1 VVRQSA
7 GGRGMVIEVGG
18 TVQIE
23 SRHVDDHTL
32 VALSGP
38 LSLSTA
44 RYVGNT
50 LTKMLARNRPVVVDV
65 SGLELGWRPAVEVF
79 SAALQAGGGWPLA
92 RMVLFGADAHL
103 SEALHTRRADERV
116 PLTVDYSAARG
127 RLDAPPEVVV
137 RQVSLPNFSGASVIA
152 RSAAANACRDW
163 ELPDLA
169 PNAGLIAGE
178 LVLNAIEHAHCAPQM
193 TLTLHRG
200 GITISVRDSLRCS
213 PPRPQLRCVGQPGG
227 WGLFMVTA
235 LATRWGVTMHD
246 DGKSMWVTL
255 SCSTSPLDLR
265 PYGA

>member
-1 VVRQSA
+1 VRSERGWQ
-7 GGRGMVIEVGG
+7 GMVIEVGG

-44 RYVGNT
+44 HYVGNT
-50 LTKMLARNRPVVVDV
+50 LTKMLTRSRPVVVDV
-65 SGLELGWRPAVEVF
+65 SGLELGWCPAVEVF

-92 RMVLFGADAHL
+92 RMVLFGADADL
-103 SEALHTRRADERV
+103 SEALHIRRVDERV

-127 RLDAPPEVVV
+127 RVDAPPEVVV

-178 LVLNAIEHAHCAPQM
+178 LVLNSVEHARCAPQM
-193 TLTLHRG
+193 TLTLHNTE
-200 GITISVRDSLRCS
+200 ITISVRDSLRCA
-213 PPRPQLRCVGQPGG
+213 PPRPQLRCVGQSGG

-235 LATRWGVTMHD
+235 LATGWGVIVHE
-246 DGKSMWVTL
+246 DGKTVWVKL
-255 SCSTSPLDLR
+255 ARSTSRLDVR
-265 PYGA
+265 P

>member
-1 VVRQSA
+1 VCAASA

-23 SRHVDDHTL
+23 SRHIDDHTL

-44 RYVGNT
+44 HHVGDA
-50 LTKMLARNRPVVVDV
+50 LTRMLARNRPVVVDV
-65 SGLELGWRPAVEVF
+65 SGLELGWCPAVEVF
-79 SAALQAGGGWPLA
+79 SAALRAGGGWPLA

-103 SEALHTRRADERV
+103 SEALHIRRVDERV
-116 PLTVDYSAARG
+116 PLTVDYSVARG
-127 RLDAPPEVVV
+127 RVDTPPEVVV
-137 RQVSLPNFSGASVIA
+137 RQVSLPNFSGASLIA

-178 LVLNAIEHAHCAPQM
+178 LVLNSVEHARCAPQM
-193 TLTLHRG
+193 TLTLHKTE
-200 GITISVRDSLRCS
+200 ITISVRDSLRCT

-235 LATRWGVTMHD
+235 LATRWGVFVHD
-246 DGKSMWVTL
+246 DGKTVWVEL
-255 SCSTSPLDLR
+255 ARSTSRLDMR
-265 PYGA
+265 P